1 MNLNNKLFQEINTHL
16 LEDKQP
22 SLYLNEISKLK
33 KYTLNE
39 DLKLLFKLK
48 EIGQSKQ
55 HHPEGSVWNH
65 TMLVV
70 DQAVKVK
77 SNSQDQQIFMWG
89 ALLHDLGKIKATK
102 IRKGRITAYEHDRE
116 GEHMGK
122 EFLNK
127 LIEDKEF
134 IEKVCLLIKWHMQPL
149 YVIKDLPFAKIK
161 QMNEEVSISEI
172 GLFTLC
178 DRLGR
183 GDLST
188 GNINIVKNDVI
199 IFLNKCSRQIDENNK
214 GRKIESSIETIKS
227 INIV

>member
-1 MNLNNKLFQEINTHL
+1 MNLNNELFQEINNHL
-16 LEDKQP
+16 LEDQQP

-33 KYTLNE
+33 KYTLNQ
-39 DLKLLFKLK
+39 DLKLLFMLK
-48 EIGQSKQ
+48 EIEQSKQ
-55 HHPEGSVWNH
+55 HHPEGNVWNH

-70 DQAVKVK
+70 DQGAKIK
-77 SNSQDQQIFMWG
+77 SNSKNEKIFMWA

-102 IRKGRITAYEHDRE
+102 IRKGRITAYDHDRE

-122 EFLNK
+122 EFLSK
-127 LIEDKEF
+127 LISDEEF

-161 QMNEEVSISEI
+161 QMNEEVSILEL

-183 GDLST
+183 GDLSIE
-188 GNINIVKNDVI
+188 NINKVKNDAI
-199 IFLNKCSRQIDENNK
+199 IFLSKCSIKLHDNNK
-214 GRKIESSIETIKS
+214 NSEIESAIELVKGL
-227 INIV
+227 NIV